1 MKLKKNL
8 ILALL
13 LLLPVAS
20 HAVLKE
26 RNLHATLKVLRVEL
40 EKAYADQQI
49 FMKRL
54 EGMTAAQHKSLV
66 SIMERS
72 SQISL
77 MLYSQKQN
85 YTFDLTYACGQ
96 ATQLYREFNRKRV
109 PYDRIVD
116 RIETEIKRYEGLIAT
131 LKGLPPAIQQDS
143 QTVIQVIDSLMPI
156 DSLTAMLPAQPGNE
170 QAEPDTLHPLVL
182 TGTALSDRQQCV
194 RYAELLLS
202 EMLALRDRVEQDN
215 NHYNEIAASLKDLF
229 DYATSRYHDI
239 QRSIFV
245 NGDQSYFATL
255 FSLPMAIKR
264 AKQDVQDKYDDSA
277 YSEAR
282 SEWRGPIV
290 YGFSLFILFFFIA
303 SAIVGNLLVR
313 TGMRFVP
320 QLHTERFLSRKKA
333 IIISASVLLFAISIM
348 VTRSFIHND
357 FIGMATG
364 LLAEYAWM
372 LLAITLSLLI
382 RLDSSQLSSGY
393 RIYLPIALMGLI
405 IISFRIIF
413 IPNYLVSLLFPPI
426 LLVFTWWQ
434 WTVIRHHHPNLP
446 KSDVAYTWISMAVM
460 LVSCVLSWAGYV
472 LMSVQILIWWL
483 FQLTAIQTIT
493 CVFDLLDLLYE
504 RTVKQRM
511 KDYRQRHKALYVA
524 QQGKIITVT
533 WWFDLLHQ
541 VLVPVVGVLSVLYC
555 IYWASDV
562 FDLRDT
568 CIGIFLHP
576 FLQVEGLI
584 SVSLFKLVVVVA
596 AFFVFKYVVYFLKS
610 AYRHFRLKRA
620 IADNNGKPISRNE
633 INLTLVNNV
642 LNIIVWGLYVIAVMF
657 LLDIPKSGISIIT
670 AGLATGVGFAMKDL
684 LNNFFYGMSLMA
696 GRLRVGDFIDCNGVQ
711 GKVESISYQST
722 QIVTLDGA
730 VMSILNSNL
739 LSNNFKNLTRNH
751 NYELV
756 KVPVGVAYGT
766 NVNRVR
772 EIIVDALQQIVYK
785 DKLGRNVIDQEKG
798 FNVLLANFGE
808 SSVDLFVTYWA
819 LVSEKNVFS
828 YRAKETIYNAL
839 NAHGIEIPFP
849 QRDIH
854 MKP

>member
-245 NGDQSYFATL
+245 NGDQSYFVTL

-320 QLHTERFLSRKKA
+320 QLHTERFLSRKQA

-348 VTRSFIHND
+348 VTRSFI
-357 FIGMATG
+357 
-364 LLAEYAWM
+364 LAAHPPRQQPAFER
-372 LLAITLSLLI
+372 LPHLSANSAHGAHHHLI
-382 RLDSSQLSSGY
+382 PHHLHPQLSGVA
-393 RIYLPIALMGLI
+393 AL
-405 IISFRIIF
+405 STHSAR
-413 IPNYLVSLLFPPI
+413 
-426 LLVFTWWQ
+426 
-434 WTVIRHHHPNLP
+434 
-446 KSDVAYTWISMAVM
+446 
-460 LVSCVLSWAGYV
+460 
-472 LMSVQILIWWL
+472 
-483 FQLTAIQTIT
+483 
-493 CVFDLLDLLYE
+493 
-504 RTVKQRM
+504 
-511 KDYRQRHKALYVA
+511 
-524 QQGKIITVT
+524 
-533 WWFDLLHQ
+533 LH
-541 VLVPVVGVLSVLYC
+541 
-555 IYWASDV
+555 
-562 FDLRDT
+562 
-568 CIGIFLHP
+568 
-576 FLQVEGLI
+576 
-584 SVSLFKLVVVVA
+584 VVA
-596 AFFVFKYVVYFLKS
+596 MDS
-610 AYRHFRLKRA
+610 H
-620 IADNNGKPISRNE
+620 
-633 INLTLVNNV
+633 
-642 LNIIVWGLYVIAVMF
+642 
-657 LLDIPKSGISIIT
+657 
-670 AGLATGVGFAMKDL
+670 
-684 LNNFFYGMSLMA
+684 
-696 GRLRVGDFIDCNGVQ
+696 
-711 GKVESISYQST
+711 
-722 QIVTLDGA
+722 
-730 VMSILNSNL
+730 
-739 LSNNFKNLTRNH
+739 
-751 NYELV
+751 
-756 KVPVGVAYGT
+756 
-766 NVNRVR
+766 
-772 EIIVDALQQIVYK
+772 
-785 DKLGRNVIDQEKG
+785 
-798 FNVLLANFGE
+798 
-808 SSVDLFVTYWA
+808 
-819 LVSEKNVFS
+819 
-828 YRAKETIYNAL
+828 
-839 NAHGIEIPFP
+839 
-849 QRDIH
+849 
-854 MKP
+854 